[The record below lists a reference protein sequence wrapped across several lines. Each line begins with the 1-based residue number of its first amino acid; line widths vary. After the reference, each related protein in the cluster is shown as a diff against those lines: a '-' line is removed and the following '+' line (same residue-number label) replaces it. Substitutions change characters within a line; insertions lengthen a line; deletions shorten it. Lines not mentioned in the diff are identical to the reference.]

1 MVCAAPALS
10 ISILLLQ
17 LLIVAEAGVPTHGA
31 GPVVPAVI
39 ILGDSIMDP
48 GNNNQIPTTVRSNF
62 PPYGVDFP
70 THKATGRFS
79 NGKIASDFLASE
91 LGVKET
97 LPAYLGTKLSAQ
109 DLLTGVSFASAGTG
123 FDPATA
129 TLASVIPMRKQ
140 LEMFAEYEE
149 RLRTLVGEEKAA
161 SIIAESQF
169 VVCAGSNDVVQFL
182 ANPLNNRTSK
192 GIANYSKFL
201 MQSNSRIVQD
211 LVGLGARA
219 VGVVGLPPVGCMPAQ
234 RTLVGGIHRKCA
246 HQSNELAQKYNREL
260 RKEANRLT
268 AKLQGT
274 KIIYL
279 DIYSVL
285 LDLIEHPK
293 AQGFEESKKGCCGT
307 GVLEAG
313 VLCNSLSP
321 PCSNPS
327 QYVFWDSYHPTERA
341 NKVMVDKVVKDYLHF
356 LQ

>member
-48 GNNNQIPTTVRSNF
+48 
-62 PPYGVDFP
+62 
-70 THKATGRFS
+70 
-79 NGKIASDFLASE
+79 ASE

-211 LVGLGARA
+211 CLRLDACQHNEPWSEEFIGSALTKAMN
-219 VGVVGLPPVGCMPAQ
+219 L
-234 RTLVGGIHRKCA
+234 HR
-246 HQSNELAQKYNREL
+246 R
-260 RKEANRLT
+260 
-268 AKLQGT
+268 
-274 KIIYL
+274 
-279 DIYSVL
+279 
-285 LDLIEHPK
+285 
-293 AQGFEESKKGCCGT
+293 FEESKKGCCGT